1 MPSFK
6 SFGLLAMTLLPLTL
20 TACGGEGWELR
31 KTNTTF
37 PYGNQRTAGSG
48 VEYVRAG
55 MMPAKG
61 PVLEQAPAAVEPPP
75 AIEPEPEAPAPAA
88 EPEPAPEAPAEEVK
102 PADEVFNHMQR
113 K

>member
-1 MPSFK
+1 MPSLK
-6 SFGLLAMTLLPLTL
+6 QLGLMTVALLPLAL

-48 VEYVRAG
+48 VEWVRAS

-61 PVLEQAPAAVEPPP
+61 PILEAPQP
-75 AIEPEPEAPAPAA
+75 APAPAPVVM
-88 EPEPAPEAPAEEVK
+88 PEPAPEPVPEPVK
-102 PADEVFNHMQR
+102 PADPVFNKLQ
-113 K
+113 KK

>member
-1 MPSFK
+1 MPSIK
-6 SFGLLAMTLLPLTL
+6 RFGLLALTLLPLSL
-20 TACGGEGWELR
+20 TACGGEGWEMR

-48 VEYVRAG
+48 VEYVRAS

-61 PVLEQAPAAVEPPP
+61 PVLDAPKPAAVTPPPP
-75 AIEPEPEAPAPAA
+75 APAPVVVPEPEPEP
-88 EPEPAPEAPAEEVK
+88 VK
-102 PADEVFNHMQR
+102 PADPVFNKMQR

>member
-1 MPSFK
+1 MPSLK
-6 SFGLLAMTLLPLTL
+6 RFGLMTLTLLPLAL
-20 TACGGEGWELR
+20 TACGGEGWEMR

-48 VEYVRAG
+48 VEYVRAS

-61 PVLEQAPAAVEPPP
+61 PVLEAAKVPEAGPPPPPPP
-75 AIEPEPEAPAPAA
+75 APEPILA
-88 EPEPAPEAPAEEVK
+88 PEPVK
-102 PADEVFNHMQR
+102 PADPVFNKVQQ

>member
-1 MPSFK
+1 MPSMK
-6 SFGLLAMTLLPLTL
+6 QLGLMTVALIPLAL

-48 VEYVRAG
+48 VEWVRAS

-61 PVLEQAPAAVEPPP
+61 PILEAPQ
-75 AIEPEPEAPAPAA
+75 PAPALKRAFARRSKLLRA
-88 EPEPAPEAPAEEVK
+88 E
-102 PADEVFNHMQR
+102 
-113 K
+113 

>member
-1 MPSFK
+1 MPSLK
-6 SFGLLAMTLLPLTL
+6 NLGLMTVALLPLTL

-31 KTNTTF
+31 KTTTTF

-48 VEYVRAG
+48 VEWVRAS

-61 PVLEQAPAAVEPPP
+61 PVIEAPQPT
-75 AIEPEPEAPAPAA
+75 PEPAPVVL
-88 EPEPAPEAPAEEVK
+88 PEPAPEPVK
-102 PADEVFNHMQR
+102 PADPIFDKAVR

>member
-1 MPSFK
+1 MPSLK
-6 SFGLLAMTLLPLTL
+6 QLGLMTVALIPLAL

-48 VEYVRAG
+48 VEWVRAS

-61 PVLEQAPAAVEPPP
+61 PVLEAPK
-75 AIEPEPEAPAPAA
+75 PAPELVVVPA
-88 EPEPAPEAPAEEVK
+88 PEPAPAPEPEPVK
-102 PADEVFNHMQR
+102 PADPVFNKLQ
-113 K
+113 KK

>member
-1 MPSFK
+1 MPSLK
-6 SFGLLAMTLLPLTL
+6 KFGLMTVALLPLAL

-48 VEYVRAG
+48 VEWVRAS

-61 PVLEQAPAAVEPPP
+61 PVIEAPKPAPAP
-75 AIEPEPEAPAPAA
+75 EPEPVVL
-88 EPEPAPEAPAEEVK
+88 PEPAPEPVK
-102 PADEVFNHMQR
+102 PADPVFN
-113 K
+113 KALKK

>member
-1 MPSFK
+1 MPSLK
-6 SFGLLAMTLLPLTL
+6 RFGLMTLTLLPLAL

-48 VEYVRAG
+48 VEYVRAS

-61 PVLEQAPAAVEPPP
+61 PVLEAPKAPEAGPPLPPP
-75 AIEPEPEAPAPAA
+75 APAPT
-88 EPEPAPEAPAEEVK
+88 PAPEPVK
-102 PADEVFNHMQR
+102 PADPVFNKVQQ